1 MEIIDSMKDGVPER
15 CLIFSEIGV
24 GKSTLANSAPKPIF
38 LNLENKIGEI
48 KAKTFQVPNSYED
61 LRNQLGFLL
70 KGEHNFETVV
80 LDTIDAMEALVFR
93 HVCHINNIQ
102 HMSAVGY
109 GVAYNQAET
118 IIAKII
124 DGLNMLRDQ
133 RNMRIIALAHSHVKL
148 YNNPLGA
155 DYDKIKI
162 KLREKNAELFLERFD
177 MVGYLHIPIYTSE
190 TEKGF
195 GTKRTKGSGGQER
208 VFSCY
213 KTVSFVG
220 KNSYGI
226 DYDIDIPKI
235 KGYNNILEAIEQ
247 GRKEQRQ
254 EEENAENNANNANK
268 STGEKE

>member
-1 MEIIDSMKDGVPER
+1 MKELEIIDTMKDDVPER

-38 LNLENKIGEI
+38 INLENRISQI
-48 KAKTFQVPNSYED
+48 KAKSFRIPETYED
-61 LRNQLGFLL
+61 LRTQLVYLL
-70 KGEHNFETVV
+70 KNKHDFETVV
-80 LDTIDAMEALVFR
+80 LDTIDAMEMLVYR
-93 HVCHINNIQ
+93 HVCKKNNINS
-102 HMSAVGY
+102 MSDLPYAA
-109 GVAYNQAET
+109 AYNQAET

-124 DGLNMLRDQ
+124 DGLNMLRDE

-162 KLREKNAELFLERFD
+162 KLRDKNAELFLERFD
-177 MVGYLHIPIYTSE
+177 IIGYLHIPIYTFNA
-190 TEKGF
+190 EKGF
-195 GTKRTKGSGGQER
+195 GVKKTKGSGGQER

-213 KTVSFVG
+213 KNVSFIG

-235 KGYNNILEAIEQ
+235 KGYDAILDAISQ
-247 GRKEQRQ
+247 GRKEQQQ
-254 EEENAENNANNANK
+254 EEEE
-268 STGEKE
+268 SLKE